1 MRSRR
6 TCCRRKVCP
15 FWLARPPSE
24 RFCSDRS
31 RTSGHC
37 TSKGRLG
44 SKLGF
49 VGDALVPASHYIHPE
64 FGFFCPIPRF
74 HRRLRGALACLVVA
88 GVGAAVMAT
97 ADGPK
102 LAAAVTRADEASIAA
117 ETTPA
122 TSLAPFAAVV
132 PRLPIVAG
140 AQTSRPAS
148 ATPGPKATVFPSSC
162 ASHAWFGW
170 RTIAQQSLPLLSAA
184 ASLQQRAASMRRFSQ
199 PAPAPLQLATASS
212 DVYVKEALTE
222 LASDFKAMAED
233 LEQRNGR

>member
-64 FGFFCPIPRF
+64 FGFFRPTPRF
-74 HRRLRGALACLVVA
+74 RRRLRVARSKLRTRRCFVRMTAARHDAGSYRLIGKADLAAIAAWVRPLPA
-88 GVGAAVMAT
+88 QNNWAAWGTIQLLGQLYSQAFGAVM
-97 ADGPK
+97 
-102 LAAAVTRADEASIAA
+102 L
-117 ETTPA
+117 
-122 TSLAPFAAVV
+122 TS
-132 PRLPIVAG
+132 
-140 AQTSRPAS
+140 
-148 ATPGPKATVFPSSC
+148 KAY
-162 ASHAWFGW
+162 
-170 RTIAQQSLPLLSAA
+170 
-184 ASLQQRAASMRRFSQ
+184 LQQAEEC
-199 PAPAPLQLATASS
+199 LQLATASS
-212 DVYVKEALTE
+212 DVYVKEAPYRTG
-222 LASDFKAMAED
+222 F
-233 LEQRNGR
+233 

>member
-88 GVGAAVMAT
+88 GVGAAVMTT
-97 ADGPK
+97 AGGPK
-102 LAAAVTRADEASIAA
+102 FAAAVTPAHGTSISGRPNPPPRLEPAA
-117 ETTPA
+117 PARPPGPINAGPPTTP
-122 TSLAPFAAVV
+122 
-132 PRLPIVAG
+132 G
-140 AQTSRPAS
+140 KPA
-148 ATPGPKATVFPSSC
+148 
-162 ASHAWFGW
+162 H
-170 RTIAQQSLPLLSAA
+170 I
-184 ASLQQRAASMRRFSQ
+184 
-199 PAPAPLQLATASS
+199 
-212 DVYVKEALTE
+212 
-222 LASDFKAMAED
+222 
-233 LEQRNGR
+233 

>member
-1 MRSRR
+1 MRAGR

-37 TSKGRLG
+37 TSRGRLG

-64 FGFFCPIPRF
+64 FGFFCPTPRF

-102 LAAAVTRADEASIAA
+102 LAAAGTPAHAASTPAH
-117 ETTPA
+117 TTPA
-122 TSLAPFAAVV
+122 TNLAPFAAVV
-132 PRLPIVAG
+132 PRLTTLAG
-140 AQTSRPAS
+140 APT
-148 ATPGPKATVFPSSC
+148 TPDKPSC
-162 ASHAWFGW
+162 AGD
-170 RTIAQQSLPLLSAA
+170 T
-184 ASLQQRAASMRRFSQ
+184 
-199 PAPAPLQLATASS
+199 
-212 DVYVKEALTE
+212 
-222 LASDFKAMAED
+222 
-233 LEQRNGR
+233 